1 MSDDIFSVFESGTS
15 FGPTASNIPLRVGG
29 YGSDPDGTPR
39 MSGERMDT
47 GEEVT
52 IRLAELSNREFGI
65 ADKQYDWSPGSIVAI
80 DGALEDPEHG
90 PGNYMARWVNRV
102 AKPDQGGSIRFGMA
116 RCYYD
121 SRDRFNQF
129 KNKMEVLGA
138 PIAVQNP
145 GELVAQATQAAV
157 AASAM
162 QIGWPKIAIT
172 MSSPD
177 GSQGYMRCWNVATS
191 GARGS
196 KKVADEQGQAAHFQG
211 EAFQKLANMI
221 SGLMREKNI
230 QVAIHPA
237 ADISFGRKRAEM
249 LERYRSMMPSDADAQ
264 REFVKADSTVNEI
277 TRFPIDER
285 GEAMFSPCYFG
296 FQHNERTLVGVRQ
309 FSSSGPYFEI
319 AKMPSI
325 DPDLMRSIAQ
335 ADRFNLAGTAPP
347 THVALHGPRSSDSPA
362 PDHSASSHTQ
372 QSSAPTQTQP
382 AAEAQPGP
390 APAQAA
396 TTPPAQAAQQSAPA
410 QTATAPAQ
418 AQSAPQSEPAQQAN
432 TQTSAPA
439 PAANNAPAPA
449 AAVPAQ
455 PPALPADVDDLT
467 ADLDIDGDISAQL
480 EQAASAFN
488 EKAPSHAPSQG

>member
-29 YGSDPDGTPR
+29 YGSDPDGTPIMR
-39 MSGERMDT
+39 GERMDT
-47 GEEVT
+47 GEEVA

-65 ADKQYDWSPGSIVAI
+65 TDKQYDWPPGSIVAI
-80 DGALEDPEHG
+80 DGALEDQEHG

-102 AKPDQGGSIRFGMA
+102 SKPDQGGSIRFGMA

-211 EAFQKLANMI
+211 DAFQKLANMV

-325 DPDLMRSIAQ
+325 DPDLMRGIAQ
-335 ADRFNLAGTAPP
+335 ADKFNVAGTAPP
-347 THVALHGPRSSDSPA
+347 THIALHGPRSSESPA
-362 PDHSASSHTQ
+362 PAQSDSAPAQTQ
-372 QSSAPTQTQP
+372 QSSAPAQAQP
-382 AAEAQPGP
+382 ATATQPGP
-390 APAQAA
+390 APAQPE
-396 TTPPAQAAQQSAPA
+396 TTPAAPAAQQSAPA
-410 QTATAPAQ
+410 QAQPAPQPAPAQ
-418 AQSAPQSEPAQQAN
+418 QSNA
-432 TQTSAPA
+432 QTSAPA
-439 PAANNAPAPA
+439 PAPAPAASSAPAPA

-488 EKAPSHAPSQG
+488 EKAPSPAPSQG